1 MIDDDDTKV
10 FEYKK
15 MVEAEKK
22 ILNTRLFPFRIAI
35 ACVVAM
41 LLLIGTMLAIRY
53 AKRKPGVVTTTHG
66 IPSPVKSNHVIFRLG
81 DEEIFRFVYENG
93 GDGRRYSFE
102 VREGDS

>member
-1 MIDDDDTKV
+1 
-10 FEYKK
+10 
-15 MVEAEKK
+15 
-22 ILNTRLFPFRIAI
+22 
-35 ACVVAM
+35 M

-53 AKRKPGVVTTTHG
+53 AKRKPGVVTMTHG

>member
-1 MIDDDDTKV
+1 MIDEDDTKV

-15 MVEAEKK
+15 MVEAEKR

-35 ACVVAM
+35 ACVVAT

-53 AKRKPGVVTTTHG
+53 AKRKPGVVTMTQG

-93 GDGRRYSFE
+93 DGRRYSFE